1 MPIVHP
7 EPQGKPHPG
16 QSVNY
21 GFKKAQVAYQKRE
34 VGMDIQSRSG
44 EDYTA
49 IEIRGRLDATSAP
62 DAEEAM
68 TDAIQRGVTRLVINL
83 AATDYVSSAG
93 LRVLLA
99 TAKRLSRQGG
109 QLVLCELQD
118 GVREVFE
125 ISGLLTVLSVAQT
138 EATAH
143 SLVTA

>member
-1 MPIVHP
+1 
-7 EPQGKPHPG
+7 
-16 QSVNY
+16 
-21 GFKKAQVAYQKRE
+21 
-34 VGMDIQSRSG
+34 MDIQSRSG